1 MLSIIYAEAKG
12 LDAQTNP
19 FFAYFC
25 RNFNSIVT
33 LW

>member
-1 MLSIIYAEAKG
+1 MLSIILTHAKG
-12 LDAQTNP
+12 MEVQMNP